1 LTPRHPGAVCFAPF
15 RRERSLRCLT
25 TDALDRMG
33 DRRSGTG
40 ISEQVVVRREKVMLR
55 GNAAVRNCL
64 LAAGLMLAGTVF
76 AVPDARAA
84 DDMEQNERAVLEE
97 LNLARSNPSAYA
109 RYVEEHKN
117 SFKRGY
123 GVEVDGRRVRTVEGI
138 NAVDEAIAFLKQA
151 SPAPMLAASRSLTLS
166 ARDHVKDL
174 GPRGMTG
181 HVGTDQSQPTERV
194 RRHGTPKTT
203 SGECISFGPVSARAI
218 VIQLIVDDGVP
229 GRDHRKLLF
238 DPDFRVA
245 GIAIGPHKSY
255 AYMCVIDFA
264 DQMSE

>member
-1 LTPRHPGAVCFAPF
+1 
-15 RRERSLRCLT
+15 
-25 TDALDRMG
+25 
-33 DRRSGTG
+33 
-40 ISEQVVVRREKVMLR
+40 MLR
-55 GNAAVRNCL
+55 GIAVARRCL
-64 LAAGLMLAGTVF
+64 LALGLMLMGTVF
-76 AVPDARAA
+76 AAPEARAA
-84 DDMEQNERAVLEE
+84 GDMGQNERAVLEE
-97 LNLARSNPSAYA
+97 LNLARFNPSAYA

-117 SFKRGY
+117 SFRRGF

-151 SPAPMLAASRSLTLS
+151 SPAPTLAASRSLTLS
-166 ARDHVKDL
+166 ARDHVEDL

-181 HVGTDQSQPTERV
+181 HAGTDQSQPAERV
-194 RRHGTPKTT
+194 RRHGTPRTT
-203 SGECISFGPVSARAI
+203 SGECISYGPVSARAI